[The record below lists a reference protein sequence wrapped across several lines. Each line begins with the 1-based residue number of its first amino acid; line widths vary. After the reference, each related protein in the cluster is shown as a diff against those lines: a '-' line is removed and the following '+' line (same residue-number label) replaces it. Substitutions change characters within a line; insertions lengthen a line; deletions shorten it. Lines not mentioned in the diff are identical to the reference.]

1 MKSCST
7 CATPLTKRSQKVY
20 CSNKCQ
26 TDARY
31 ALYLKEWKKGTVT
44 GNKGISTKNI
54 SGHLKRYLIEKYGE
68 QCLICKWN
76 IRHPKTNTV
85 PLEIDHIDG
94 NAENNVEKNLRLLCP
109 NCHALTSNYKN
120 FNKGNGRIW
129 RKERYI
135 KVIK

>member
-1 MKSCST
+1 MKSCSN
-7 CATPLTKRSQKVY
+7 CAVPLTKRSQLLY

-31 ALYLKEWKKGTVT
+31 KIYIQEWKKGTVS
-44 GNKGISTKNI
+44 GNKGIVTKNI

-68 QCLICKWN
+68 RCLNCNWN
-76 IRHPKTNTV
+76 KCHPRTDAV

-94 NAENNVEKNLRLLCP
+94 NAENNTEKNLRLLCP

-120 FNKGNGRIW
+120 FNKGNGRTW
-129 RKERYI
+129 RTKRYL
-135 KVIK
+135 KVRP